1 MGEYKF
7 FIREFYLILYNVFLR
22 FDLRVIS
29 ASVLETLPNFEK
41 IPVLGFSV
49 LEDFEKFQKKS
60 LCWGFFRVFALCGG
74 TLKIFKNSL

>member
-49 LEDFEKFQKKS
+49 LEDFEKFQKS
-60 LCWGFFRVFALCGG
+60 PCVGDFFVCLPCVGG
-74 TLKIFKNSL
+74 L